1 MPSKMSLRFDSQT
14 IVITGASQGLGQH
27 YARYLGSHGANIVV
41 HDSKDAVSDFQ
52 SARDD
57 A

>member
-1 MPSKMSLRFDSQT
+1 MSLRFDSQT